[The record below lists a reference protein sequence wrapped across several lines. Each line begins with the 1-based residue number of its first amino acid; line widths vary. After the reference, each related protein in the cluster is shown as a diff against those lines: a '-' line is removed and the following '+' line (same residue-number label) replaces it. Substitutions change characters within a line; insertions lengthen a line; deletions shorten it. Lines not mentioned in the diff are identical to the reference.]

1 MALEKV
7 SKKFYLIN
15 AIYQWCVDSGLSPC
29 ILVLVDSNVRVPVNF
44 VEDDNCILLDISPEF
59 VRNFDFNKNSIA
71 FYAMFDDIE
80 HEVFVPVGNIL
91 EIYAAE
97 NEEGMEFAFEETSG
111 IKGKDTSNSNKKHSY
126 LKLVK

>member
-1 MALEKV
+1 MAIEKV
-7 SKKFYLIN
+7 SKKYYLIN
-15 AIYQWCVDSGLSPC
+15 AMYQWCVDSGLSPC
-29 ILVLVDSNVRVPVNF
+29 ILVLVDSNVKVPVNF

-59 VRNFDFNKNSIA
+59 VRNFDFNKNSIS

-80 HEVFVPVGNIL
+80 HEVFVPIGNVL

-97 NEEGMEFAFEETSG
+97 NEEGMEFAFEENLNENRNHKRSF
-111 IKGKDTSNSNKKHSY
+111 

>member
-1 MALEKV
+1 MATQKV

-15 AIYQWCVDSGLSPC
+15 AIYQWCVDSGFSPC
-29 ILVLVDSNVRVPVNF
+29 ILVLVDNNVRVPVNF

-59 VRNFDFNKNSIA
+59 VRGFEFNKTSIT
-71 FYAMFDDIE
+71 FYAMFDDVE
-80 HEVFVPVGNIL
+80 HEVFVPIGNIL

-97 NEEGMEFAFEETSG
+97 NEEGMEFTFEESSN
-111 IKGKDTSNSNKKHSY
+111 IKGKNSSNSNKRHSY